1 MCVMMMFLRVNVC
14 LCVCVCVCVNRMFA
28 RRRWIPATLVV
39 LSILGTITIAI
50 AAPSGAGGLIIL
62 LILVQ
67 WGASLWYCLTYIPF
81 GEKMAGSM
89 LSRIGLGGGGGG

>member
-1 MCVMMMFLRVNVC
+1 MMMFLRVNVC